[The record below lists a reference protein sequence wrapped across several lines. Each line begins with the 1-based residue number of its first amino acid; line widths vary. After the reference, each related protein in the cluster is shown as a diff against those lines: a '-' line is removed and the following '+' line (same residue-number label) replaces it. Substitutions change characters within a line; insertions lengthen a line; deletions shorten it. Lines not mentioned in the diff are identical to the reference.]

1 MEDYEGPCVLGRGA
15 AGRGVGQADA
25 GQRDPVCQG
34 CFLGQH
40 QDEMAISEAL
50 GSGWVK
56 GRAHRLIRT
65 LGFDVHAAQTR
76 GDGLGT
82 ISI

>member
-1 MEDYEGPCVLGRGA
+1 MEDYEGPRFLGWGA
-15 AGRGVGQADA
+15 AGRGVGQVDV

-34 CFLGQH
+34 CFLGHH

-50 GSGWVK
+50 DSGWVK
-56 GRAHRLIRT
+56 GRANRLIRA
-65 LGFDVHAAQTR
+65 LGFDVHPAQTQ
-76 GDGLGT
+76 GDGLVT